1 MNPAKRYELFEH
13 ANNHLPLCA
22 VIRAG
27 NHSQAVISIIL
38 QHSNIFWIYN
48 LIFCYN
54 IGVTGFLCIG
64 IHQIHFCTNLN
75 LVEVVKNLR
84 INLVVMSGD
93 AVISLSKFPCSLEMS
108 GCNGKRFRI
117 RSLQHRN
124 FYV

>member
-22 VIRAG
+22 IIRAG
-27 NHSQAVISIIL
+27 NHSQAVISIII
-38 QHSNIFWIYN
+38 QHSNIFRSYN

-54 IGVTGFLCIG
+54 IGVTSFLCIG
-64 IHQIHFCTNLN
+64 IHQIHFCTDLN

-84 INLVVMSGD
+84 INRAVMSGD
-93 AVISLSKFPCSLEMS
+93 AVISQPKFSRSWEMS
-108 GCNGKRFRI
+108 SCNGKRFRI
-117 RSLQHRN
+117 CPLQHWN